1 MILNTCG
8 DIDDTKSP
16 TIPAHWL
23 AENLERHFPIIAFS
37 VMPIAAAKGFFDI
50 LNSAPYFNAISTSLG
65 ETKLPV
71 SFFNEKSLIDF
82 WIGIP
87 KKE

>member
-1 MILNTCG
+1 
-8 DIDDTKSP
+8 
-16 TIPAHWL
+16 
-23 AENLERHFPIIAFS
+23 
-37 VMPIAAAKGFFDI
+37 MPIAAAKGFFDI

>member
-1 MILNTCG
+1 
-8 DIDDTKSP
+8 
-16 TIPAHWL
+16 
-23 AENLERHFPIIAFS
+23 
-37 VMPIAAAKGFFDI
+37 MPIAAAKGFFDI

-71 SFFNEKSLIDF
+71 SFFNEKSFIVF

-87 KKE
+87 KKKKIIGLFTLFN

>member
-1 MILNTCG
+1 MSITA
-8 DIDDTKSP
+8 D
-16 TIPAHWL
+16 
-23 AENLERHFPIIAFS
+23 
-37 VMPIAAAKGFFDI
+37 KGFFDI